1 MKKVIVLI
9 LVLVM
14 VLTLCSCGAKVECDF
29 CGNEVKEKKARSRE
43 VFGETMYMC
52 DDCYAEMSEMFE

>member
-14 VLTLCSCGAKVECDF
+14 VLTLCACGAKVECDF
-29 CGNEVKEKKARSRE
+29 CGNEVKEKKTHSRTI
-43 VFGETMYMC
+43 FGEITYMC
-52 DDCYAEMSEMFE
+52 DDCYTELSEMFE